1 MIKITSKATSA
12 NLGPGFDCMGICL
25 DLANTLIFEEYDDA
39 IIVNNYADTMKNR
52 QNLIVSSFYKAAE
65 VIGYSPKGLKLSVKT
80 SVPLSRGLGSSATCI
95 TAGVLGAYLL
105 AGESVSLNEIFQISA
120 MIEGHPDN
128 VSPNIFGGM
137 TLSYTKDDGS
147 YSYIKFDV
155 DPKYRF
161 VAMIPDFR
169 LSTEKSRQVLPESY
183 SRQDAVFNVSRNAML
198 IEALQK
204 GNNELLKDA
213 LHDKIHQ
220 PYRKSLIK
228 NYDEITSML
237 MENGAIGSYLS
248 GAGPTIMGIVDNE
261 KAYRNI
267 SSALRDSEYS
277 RGWNCEMLTIDNDGI
292 MWYTE

>member
-25 DLANTLIFEEYDDA
+25 SLSNTLLFEEYDDA

-52 QNLIVSSFYKAAE
+52 QNLIVSSFYKAADI
-65 VIGYSPKGLKLSVKT
+65 IGYSPKGLKLSVKT

-95 TAGVLGAYLL
+95 AAGTLGAYLL
-105 AGESVSLNEIFQISA
+105 AGENVDLNEIFRISA
-120 MIEGHPDN
+120 LIEGHPDN

-137 TLSYTKDDGS
+137 TLSYKKDDGS

-155 DPKYRF
+155 DKKYKF
-161 VAMIPDFR
+161 VAMIPDFK

-183 SRQDAVFNVSRNAML
+183 SRSDAVFNVSRNAML
-198 IEALQK
+198 IEALRS
-204 GNNELLKDA
+204 GNNDLLRDS

-228 NYDEITSML
+228 NYDEITAL
-237 MENGAIGSYLS
+237 LLENGAIGTYLS
-248 GAGPTIMGIVDNE
+248 GAGPTIMGIVDSE
-261 KAYRNI
+261 KAYNNI
-267 SSALRDSEYS
+267 ASALRNSEYKT
-277 RGWNCEMLTIDNDGI
+277 GWNCEMLTIDNDGI
-292 MWYTE
+292 EWFKE